1 MNKKYLVA
9 FLMLFCLSCGSFM
22 LVPPEMDLIA
32 FEKVG
37 LIQFSAENA
46 EGPLDELA
54 TQVFIETIMQSQRGV
69 QVIELGTLDEV
80 LNKIG
85 AQKLDQEAVQ
95 AIGESYGVSS
105 FFHGDIKVSDVKPQI
120 DISSLIQTMSV
131 RAAFT
136 ISLATRLFITETG
149 ATAWTDSVIREG
161 TLAQIRITEGMAP
174 YFDIREQGNIYRKI
188 ISRMAFDLTRDFRP
202 SRQRLF
208 KD

>member
-105 FFHGDIKVSDVKPQI
+105 FFHGDISIRCQATDRYQFSDPNNECSCSI
-120 DISSLIQTMSV
+120 HNFSCL
-131 RAAFT
+131 AAF
-136 ISLATRLFITETG
+136 
-149 ATAWTDSVIREG
+149 
-161 TLAQIRITEGMAP
+161 
-174 YFDIREQGNIYRKI
+174 YYRNW
-188 ISRMAFDLTRDFRP
+188 SNGLD
-202 SRQRLF
+202 
-208 KD
+208 